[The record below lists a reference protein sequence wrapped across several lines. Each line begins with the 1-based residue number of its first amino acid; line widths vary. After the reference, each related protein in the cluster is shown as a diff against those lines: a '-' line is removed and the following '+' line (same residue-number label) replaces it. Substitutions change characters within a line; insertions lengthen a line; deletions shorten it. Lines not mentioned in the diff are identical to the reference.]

1 MIGQS
6 LRMAVKS
13 IAGNKL
19 RSFLTILGIIIG
31 VIAVTVLVAIG
42 QGANDS
48 VASSIESLGT
58 NLLTVN
64 LLSAR
69 DVSLTV
75 DELNELANNSDVISG
90 IAPAVTSSATA
101 KAGTNEYDEGLVIG
115 TVPGYDA
122 IRDLG
127 VSDGRFLKQ
136 PDLDN
141 RSFVAVIG
149 VDVADELFD
158 SRDVLGQTFRMDGY
172 AFTVVGLLDEQGS
185 STAGTNDNQI
195 IIPFTL
201 AERIFFTPGISTFYA
216 SASSAD
222 QVTTAQAVLTR
233 YLDQKFALVT
243 ASSRAYGRNASGDG
257 TSENYT
263 IYNQTDMLDTL
274 DSATSTLTYM
284 LGGIAA
290 ISLLVGGIGIMNI
303 MLVSVSERT
312 REIGIRKA
320 IGARRRDILLQ
331 FLIEALAVCL
341 LGGVLGL
348 ALSFVLIQVLGPILD
363 MTPVLSGSVA
373 GLALG
378 FSLAIGLLFGLYPAS
393 KASKLHPIEALRYDG

>member
-1 MIGQS
+1 MNTT
-6 LRMAVKS
+6 RA
-13 IAGNKL
+13 
-19 RSFLTILGIIIG
+19 RSSARCPGTTRS
-31 VIAVTVLVAIG
+31 VTSAFR
-42 QGANDS
+42 AA
-48 VASSIESLGT
+48 ASSNNPTWTIGASWP
-58 NLLTVN
+58 
-64 LLSAR
+64 LSAW
-69 DVSLTV
+69 T
-75 DELNELANNSDVISG
+75 
-90 IAPAVTSSATA
+90 
-101 KAGTNEYDEGLVIG
+101 
-115 TVPGYDA
+115 
-122 IRDLG
+122 
-127 VSDGRFLKQ
+127 
-136 PDLDN
+136 
-141 RSFVAVIG
+141 
-149 VDVADELFD
+149 ADELFD
-158 SRDVLGQTFRMDGY
+158 SRDVIGQTFRMDGY
-172 AFTVVGLLDEQGS
+172 AFTVVGLLEEQGS
-185 STAGTNDNQI
+185 STAGSNDNQI

-222 QVTTAQAVLTR
+222 QVTAAQAVLTR
-233 YLDQKFALVT
+233 YLDQKFASVT
-243 ASSRAYGRNASGDG
+243 TSSNSSRAFGRSTSGDG

>member
-1 MIGQS
+1 
-6 LRMAVKS
+6 
-13 IAGNKL
+13 
-19 RSFLTILGIIIG
+19 
-31 VIAVTVLVAIG
+31 VTVLVAIG

-75 DELNELANNSDVISG
+75 DELNELANDSDVISG

-101 KAGTNEYDEGLVIG
+101 KAGTNEYDEGSVIG

-127 VSDGRFLKQ
+127 VSAGRFLKQ

-158 SRDVLGQTFRMDGY
+158 SRDVVGQTFRMDGY

-233 YLDQKFALVT
+233 YLDQKFASVT

-257 TSENYT
+257 PSENYT

-348 ALSFVLIQVLGPILD
+348 ALSFVLIQVLGPILN